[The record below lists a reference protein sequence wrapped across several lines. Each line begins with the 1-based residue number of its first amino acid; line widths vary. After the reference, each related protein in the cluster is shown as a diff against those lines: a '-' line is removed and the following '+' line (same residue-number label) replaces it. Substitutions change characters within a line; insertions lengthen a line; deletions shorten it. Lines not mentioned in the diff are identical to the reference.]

1 MRKHLHMDERLL
13 NAIADL
19 KEKEALGLAEEM
31 LSSGA
36 DPLHVVEI
44 SRQGMD
50 EVGRRYERN
59 EYYLSGLIMS
69 SEIFNEIMVMLD
81 RSFNYRLARNED
93 PKVILGA
100 PLGDVHDIGKNV
112 VSSLLRCSG
121 FNVVDLGVSVNPS
134 RFVEAARE
142 SAASVIG
149 LSALITAAYESIR
162 ETVLCF
168 ERAGIRDKVNIMLG
182 GGAITAKVCEYAGA
196 DAWGRDAS
204 DALRFAR
211 TYTGKETGDV

>member
-1 MRKHLHMDERLL
+1 MDERLIG
-13 NAIADL
+13 AISDL
-19 KEKEALGLAEEM
+19 KEKEALKLAEEM

-36 DPLHVVEI
+36 DPLHIVEV
-44 SRQGMD
+44 SRRGMD
-50 EVGRRYERN
+50 AVGKRYEN
-59 EYYLSGLIMS
+59 HEYYLSGLIMS
-69 SEIFNEIMVMLD
+69 GEIFNEIVVMLE
-81 RSFNYRLARNED
+81 RSFNYQVVREED

-112 VSSLLRCSG
+112 VSTLLRCSG

-134 RFVEAARE
+134 RFVEAAGE
-142 SAASVIG
+142 SGARIVG

-168 ERAGIRDKVNIMLG
+168 ERAGLRDKVTIMLG
-182 GGAITAKVCEYAGA
+182 GGAITGKVCEYAKA

-204 DALRFAR
+204 DALKFAR
-211 TYTGKETGDV
+211 TYTGKETGNV

>member
-1 MRKHLHMDERLL
+1 MDERLIT
-13 NAIADL
+13 AISDL
-19 KEKEALGLAEEM
+19 KEKEALKLAEEM

-36 DPLHVVEI
+36 DPLHIVEV
-44 SRQGMD
+44 SRRGMD
-50 EVGRRYERN
+50 AVGIRYEKH

-69 SEIFNEIMVMLD
+69 AEIFSEIVAMLE
-81 RSFNYRLARNED
+81 RSFNYQVLKEGD

-112 VSSLLRCSG
+112 VSTLLRCSG
-121 FNVVDLGVSVNPS
+121 FDVVDLGVSVAPL

-142 SAASVIG
+142 SGATIVG

-182 GGAITAKVCEYAGA
+182 GGAITGKVCEYAGA

-211 TYTGKETGDV
+211 TYTGKETGNV

>member
-1 MRKHLHMDERLL
+1 M

-19 KEKEALGLAEEM
+19 KEREALKAAEEM
-31 LSSGA
+31 LSSGV

-44 SRQGMD
+44 SRLGMD

-81 RSFNYRLARNED
+81 RSFNYQFVRKED

-142 SAASVIG
+142 SAATVIG
-149 LSALITAAYESIR
+149 MSALITTAYESIR

-168 ERAGIRDKVNIMLG
+168 ERAGMRDEVKIMLG
-182 GGAITAKVCEYAGA
+182 GGAISAKVCEYAGA

-211 TYTGKETGDV
+211 LFTGKETENV